1 MAIYVTKRCIFEGD
15 WSQVFLA
22 TDTRRGKDVVL
33 KQLRELY
40 PGPESMARFAR
51 EFEITRGAA
60 GPQVIEAYEMHAYEG
75 TVGLILEDFGG
86 RSVADLTQRQGPF
99 DPIDALPLAIQVADG
114 LAHIHR
120 RNIVHRDINPANIV
134 WNTQTGQV
142 KLIDFGISQV
152 LSRTTA
158 SHCRSRRF
166 SGTPPYMSP
175 EQTGRMNRDVDCRS
189 DLYSLGV
196 TLYELLTG
204 RRPFESEDP
213 LELVHSHIARS
224 PVPPCEYGVDK
235 QLSDVIMILLAK
247 RAEDRYNGAT
257 GLRHDLVACLE
268 ALKAG
273 RTASFPLR
281 GRDSDERLLIPQK
294 LYGRQAEQARL
305 LEAFNRTAEGQVG
318 VLMVAGYSGVGKTSL
333 VHEVHA
339 PLTARRGLFVEGK
352 FDQLNRGTPYD
363 SLIQAFRGLVREIL
377 TASEG
382 EISDWREAIL
392 AAVGHHGRIL
402 VDVIPEIEHI
412 LGPQPEAEVLGPAE
426 ARNRFQL
433 VMARFLKALGSAEHP
448 LVLFLDDLQWADL
461 PTLELI
467 RHLAT
472 DPDTSHVLFI
482 GAYRDNE
489 VSPSHPLMTTLAG
502 MHDDGAEVETIELGP
517 LGEEDVLQL
526 LGDTLHQAPGHLR
539 LAIVCHAKT
548 RGNAFFLNRFL
559 ESLHHRRLLGY
570 DGARQCWTWDLEAIQ
585 AEAVTD
591 NVVDFMAAAICEL
604 EPEARRSLQVAAC
617 IGNTFELST
626 LARTLQTSR
635 KDSLARLRPALEAAL
650 VQPADESFWYVEEFQ
665 EESTDFH
672 YRFAHDR
679 IQQAAYGMLEEG
691 EAASIHLGI
700 GRILAD
706 RLEELERGPELFVV
720 VEHLNRAAALIRDPG
735 ERERLAHLNLRAA
748 RRASLSAAFEPAHEY
763 FLQAHRLLGAQAWT
777 TDYPVALAVHL
788 EGARAAYLSGHYD
801 VMDERIEAVLAR
813 GRALLDRVRARE
825 VRIQA
830 LVSQEKLTQAVAL
843 ALEVLEELGI
853 RLERDPRPEDVQAA
867 VSATLALLEGK
878 DAQTMRSLPEASDP
892 EVIAAQRIQ
901 AGLMSS
907 AYLAVPNLLPLL
919 CCSMVETT
927 LERGVCQPA
936 IYGFSCLGLVLI
948 TARQVDRAYQ
958 IGKIAWE
965 MTDRYEDRSIKVK
978 NLHVVGSLINSHVE
992 PLRATLESNREV
1004 CRLGLDTGDIEYAAW
1019 ALHTE
1024 VCNGF
1029 WAGLELDRL
1038 AETAR
1043 HHVAL
1048 LEHHKQLPALACT
1061 YQFVQA
1067 IENMRGN
1074 SQDPARL
1081 VSERYDENAHR
1092 DRLLAK
1098 NFRGALFV
1106 LSAVATMC
1114 RYIFGA
1120 LQEAL
1125 TGADESAAYV
1135 DGAAS
1140 TYHIVIWHQ
1149 YRALAA
1155 LRLSGRESDQ
1165 VRETL
1170 ASIQPNRELLET
1182 LLPFS
1187 PVNFEHRVRLID
1199 AEVARLEGRLGPALA
1214 LYEQAIE
1221 AARQNEFTH
1230 EQALANELAGRFLLD
1245 TVGKTP
1251 ARGYILEAIFGY
1263 ALWGATA
1270 KVARLEEEFAE
1281 LLAGFRQVRTL
1292 RTVGRLGAPTSLE
1305 SSTGTVDSS
1314 QLDLSAAIRA
1324 SQAISGEIVLV
1335 DLVQT
1340 LMRLALE
1347 VGGGQRGLLLLD
1359 REGRWEVACEG
1370 IVGRELELH
1379 SMERPLET
1387 YIQCPEKIIKY
1398 VRRTREHVLLADASQ
1413 SELFRDDDYIKR
1425 RATRSLLCLPV
1436 KRHNQLKAIL
1446 YLENDL
1452 ATGAFTHQHLDLLR
1466 VLVGQAAISIENAH
1480 FYNTLE
1486 RRVEERTLEL
1496 RAEIKERIRVQ
1507 EELRILATTDSLTGT
1522 ANRRRFFELAE
1533 QEFKRSRRYPAP
1545 LSAMML
1551 DADRFK
1557 SINDLHG
1564 HDVGDL
1570 VLKSLSRAV
1579 AAELRS
1585 TEIFGRLG
1593 GEEFAVALPETAIE
1607 GAAVVAERILRS
1619 VSELEVEVG
1628 GVRLSFT
1635 VSIGLAQVRAEDD
1648 CFDDALKRADQA
1660 LYQAKAAGRNQVVA
1674 WRSDGQA

>member
-22 TDTRRGKDVVL
+22 TDTRTERHVVL
-33 KQLRELY
+33 KQMRELY
-40 PGPESMARFAR
+40 PSAESMARFMR

-60 GPQVIEAYEMHAYEG
+60 GPQVIEAYEMHAHEG
-75 TVGLILEDFGG
+75 TVGIILEDFGG
-86 RSVADLTQRQGPF
+86 RSVADLMREQGAIGPTE
-99 DPIDALPLAIQVADG
+99 ALPLAIQVADG

-120 RNIVHRDINPANIV
+120 RNIVHKDVNPANIV
-134 WNTQTGQV
+134 WNTENGQV

-152 LSRTTA
+152 VSRATA
-158 SHCRSRRF
+158 SHRRNRNL

-224 PVPPCEYGVDK
+224 PVPPCEYGVPK

-247 RAEDRYNGAT
+247 RAEDRYNGGA
-257 GLRHDLVACLE
+257 GLRHDLAACLE
-268 ALKAG
+268 ALKAR
-273 RTASFPLR
+273 RTISFPLR

-294 LYGRQAEQARL
+294 LYGRQAEQATL
-305 LEAFNRTAEGQVG
+305 LEAFDRTARGQVG

-333 VHEVHA
+333 VHEIHA

-382 EISDWREAIL
+382 EIAAWRETLL
-392 AAVGHHGRIL
+392 AAVGRHGRIL
-402 VDVIPEIEHI
+402 IDVIPELEHV
-412 LGPQPEAEVLGPAE
+412 LGAQPEVEILGPAE
-426 ARNRFQL
+426 GRNRFQL
-433 VMARFLKALGSAEHP
+433 VMARMVSALGSADHP

-489 VSPSHPLMTTLAG
+489 VSPSHPLMTTVAG
-502 MHDDGAEVETIELGP
+502 MQADGAEVETIELGP
-517 LGEEDVLQL
+517 LKEEDVLQL

-539 LAIVCHAKT
+539 LALVCHAKT

-570 DGARQCWTWDLEAIQ
+570 DSATQCWTWDLEAIQ

-591 NVVDFMAAAICEL
+591 NVVDFMASAIAKL
-604 EPEARRSLQVAAC
+604 EPVARRSLQIAAC

-626 LARTLQTSR
+626 LARALGTSR
-635 KDSLARLRPALEAAL
+635 KEALAGLRPALEGAL
-650 VQPADESFWYVEEFQ
+650 VQPAEESFWYVDQ
-665 EESTDFH
+665 VHEESTDFLC
-672 YRFAHDR
+672 RFAHDR
-679 IQQAAYGMLEEG
+679 IQQAAYGMLEDG
-691 EAASIHLGI
+691 EAAGIHLCL

-706 RLEELERGPELFVV
+706 QLDELERGPELFVL
-720 VEHLNRAAALIRDPG
+720 VEHLNRGAALMEEAD
-735 ERERLAHLNLRAA
+735 EREHLAQLNLRAA
-748 RRASLSAAFEPAHEY
+748 RRATLSAAFQPAHEY
-763 FLQAHRLLGAQAWT
+763 FLQAHRLLGAEAWSN
-777 TDYPVALAVHL
+777 DYPSALAVHL

-801 VMDERIEAVLAR
+801 LMEERIEAVLAS
-813 GRALLDRVRARE
+813 GRTLLDRVQARE

-830 LVSQEKLTQAVAL
+830 LVSQEKLTQAVDL
-843 ALEVLEELGI
+843 ALEVLQELGV
-853 RLERDPRPEDVQAA
+853 RLERDPRPEDVQSAVAA
-867 VSATLALLEGK
+867 ALALLEGK
-878 DAQTMRSLPEASDP
+878 DAQAMRALPEATDP
-892 EVIAAQRIQ
+892 EVTAAQRIQ

-919 CCSMVETT
+919 CCSMVQST
-927 LERGVCQPA
+927 LQHGVCQPA
-936 IYGFSCLGLVLI
+936 IYGFSCLGLVLV
-948 TARQVDRAYQ
+948 TAGQIDRAYQ

-965 MTDRYEDRSIKVK
+965 MTDRYEDRAIKVK

-1029 WAGLELDRL
+1029 WAGLGLDRL

-1067 IENMRGN
+1067 IENLRGN

-1081 VSERYDENAHR
+1081 VGENYDENSHR
-1092 DRLLAK
+1092 ERLLAR

-1106 LSAVATMC
+1106 LSAVATLC
-1114 RYIFGA
+1114 RYMFRDLEQA
-1120 LQEAL
+1120 LA
-1125 TGADESAAYV
+1125 GADEWAAYE

-1140 TYHIVIWHQ
+1140 TYHIVVWHQ

-1155 LRLSGRESDQ
+1155 LGLSGKEKSQ
-1165 VRETL
+1165 VRQTL
-1170 ASIQPNRELLET
+1170 ARIQPDRELLER

-1187 PVNFEHRVRLID
+1187 RVNFEHRVLLID
-1199 AEVARLEGRLGPALA
+1199 AEVARLEGRVGEALA
-1214 LYEQAIE
+1214 LYERAIE
-1221 AARQNEFTH
+1221 AARSNEFIH
-1230 EQALANELAGRFLLD
+1230 EQALANELAGRFLLEA
-1245 TVGKTP
+1245 VGKTP
-1251 ARGYILEAIFGY
+1251 ARGYLLEAIFLY
-1263 ALWGATA
+1263 TRWGATA
-1270 KVARLEEEFAE
+1270 KAARLEEEFAE
-1281 LLAGFRQVRTL
+1281 LLAGFRQVRAL
-1292 RTVGRLGAPTSLE
+1292 RTTSLGT
-1305 SSTGTVDSS
+1305 STGTVDSS

-1324 SQAISGEIVLV
+1324 SQAVSGEIVLG

-1340 LMRLALE
+1340 LLRLALE

-1370 IVGRELELH
+1370 TVGRETELR
-1379 SMERPLET
+1379 SMELPLES
-1387 YIQCPEKIIKY
+1387 YPEFPEKIVQY
-1398 VRRTREHVLLADASQ
+1398 VRRTHEHVLLADAGK

-1425 RATRSLLCLPV
+1425 RSTRSLLCLPV

-1452 ATGAFTHQHLDLLR
+1452 TTEAFTHQHLDLLR

-1480 FYNTLE
+1480 FYTTLE
-1486 RRVEERTLEL
+1486 RRVEERTCEL
-1496 RAEIKERIRVQ
+1496 QAEIKERIRVQ
-1507 EELRILATTDSLTGT
+1507 EELRVLATTDSLTGA
-1522 ANRRRFFELAE
+1522 ANRRRFLELAE

-1557 SINDLHG
+1557 SINDSHG
-1564 HDVGDL
+1564 HDVGDQ
-1570 VLKSLSRAV
+1570 VLKTLASAI

-1593 GEEFAVALPETAIE
+1593 GEEFAVALPETPIE

-1619 VSELEVEVG
+1619 VSELEVAAG
-1628 GVRLSFT
+1628 GARVSFT
-1635 VSIGLAQVRAEDD
+1635 VSIGLAQVTAEDE
-1648 CFDDALKRADQA
+1648 CFADALKRADLA
-1660 LYQAKAAGRNQVVA
+1660 LYQAKAAGRNRVM
-1674 WRSDGQA
+1674 S

>member
-1 MAIYVTKRCIFEGD
+1 MTIYVTKRCIFEGD

-22 TDTRRGKDVVL
+22 TDTRTEKDVVL

-51 EFEITRGAA
+51 EFEITRSAA
-60 GPQVIEAYEMHAYEG
+60 GPQVIEAYEMHANEG
-75 TVGLILEDFGG
+75 TVGIILEDFGG
-86 RSVADLTQRQGPF
+86 RSVADLMQREGR
-99 DPIDALPLAIQVADG
+99 IDALDALPMAAQVADG

-120 RNIVHRDINPANIV
+120 RNIVHRDVNPANIV
-134 WNTQTGQV
+134 WNTETGQV
-142 KLIDFGISQV
+142 RLIDFGISQV
-152 LSRTTA
+152 LSRSTA
-158 SHCRSRRF
+158 RNRMF

-235 QLSDVIMILLAK
+235 QLSDLIMILLAK
-247 RAEDRYNGAT
+247 RAEDRYNGGA
-257 GLRHDLVACLE
+257 GLRHDLLACLE

-273 RTASFPLR
+273 KTVSFPLR

-305 LEAFNRTAEGQVG
+305 LEAFNRAAGGQVG

-382 EISDWREAIL
+382 EIADWREAIL

-426 ARNRFQL
+426 ARNRFQT
-433 VMARFLKALGSAEHP
+433 VMARFLTALGSADHP

-489 VSPSHPLMTTLAG
+489 VSPSHPLMTTLA
-502 MHDDGAEVETIELGP
+502 DVEVETIELGP
-517 LGEEDVLQL
+517 LEEEDVLQL

-539 LAIVCHAKT
+539 LALVCHAKT

-570 DGARQCWTWDLEAIQ
+570 DSARHCWTWDLEAIQ

-591 NVVDFMAAAICEL
+591 NVVDFLTAAIWEL

-626 LARTLQTSR
+626 LALALETSR

-650 VQPADESFWYVEEFQ
+650 VQPADESFWYVETVQ
-665 EESTDFH
+665 EQSTDFH

-691 EAASIHLGI
+691 EAAAIHLAI
-700 GRILAD
+700 GRILAE
-706 RLEELERGPELFVV
+706 RVEELERGPELFVL
-720 VEHLNRAAALIRDPG
+720 VEHLNRAAALMQDSG
-735 ERERLAHLNLRAA
+735 ERDRLAHLNLRAA
-748 RRASLSAAFEPAHEY
+748 RRATLSAALGPAHEY
-763 FLQAHRLLGAQAWT
+763 FLQARRLVGAEAWT
-777 TDYPVALAVHL
+777 TDYPLALAVHL
-788 EGARAAYLSGHYD
+788 EGARAAYLSGHYE
-801 VMDERIEAVLAR
+801 VMDERIEAVLAQ
-813 GRALLDRVRARE
+813 GRSLLDRVRARE

-843 ALEVLEELGI
+843 ALEVLEDLGVK
-853 RLERDPRPEDVQAA
+853 LERDPRPEDVQAA
-867 VSATLALLEGK
+867 VTATLALLEGK
-878 DAQTMRSLPEASDP
+878 DAQAMRSLPEASDP

-919 CCSMVETT
+919 CCSMVQTT

-948 TARQVDRAYQ
+948 TARQIDQAYQ

-965 MTDRYEDRSIKVK
+965 MTDRYEDRSIKVR

-1081 VSERYDENAHR
+1081 VGDNYDEKAHR

-1114 RYIFGA
+1114 RTMFGE
-1120 LQEAL
+1120 LKDAL
-1125 TGADESAAYV
+1125 TVADESAAYV

-1155 LRLSGRESDQ
+1155 LGLSGREPDQ
-1165 VRETL
+1165 VQETL

-1214 LYEQAIE
+1214 LYERAIE
-1221 AARQNEFTH
+1221 AARRNEFTH

-1245 TVGKTP
+1245 AVGKTP

-1292 RTVGRLGAPTSLE
+1292 RTTSLGTA
-1305 SSTGTVDSS
+1305 TGTVDSS

-1335 DLVQT
+1335 ELVQT

-1370 IVGRELELH
+1370 TVGRELELH

-1387 YIQCPEKIIKY
+1387 YIQCPEKIISY

-1413 SELFRDDDYIKR
+1413 AELFRDDDYIKR
-1425 RATRSLLCLPV
+1425 RSTRSLLCLPV

-1486 RRVEERTLEL
+1486 RRVEERTREL
-1496 RAEIKERIRVQ
+1496 QIEIKERIRVQ

-1533 QEFKRSRRYPAP
+1533 QEFKRARRYPAP

-1551 DADRFK
+1551 DADQFK

-1564 HDVGDL
+1564 HDGGDL
-1570 VLKSLSRAV
+1570 VLKSLARTI

-1593 GEEFAVALPETAIE
+1593 GEEFAVALPETPIE

-1619 VSELEVEVG
+1619 VCELEVEVG
-1628 GVRLSFT
+1628 SVRLQFT
-1635 VSIGLAQVRAEDD
+1635 VSIGLAQVKAEDD
-1648 CFDDALKRADQA
+1648 CFADALKRADQA
-1660 LYQAKAAGRNQVVA
+1660 LYQAKAAGRNRVVV
-1674 WRSDGQA
+1674 G